1 MYELVEVVGSTTPA
15 SVTVSSDLGT
25 GQKRVLSLDASN
37 IVLNRNESPIKKLV
51 LSHVLVVSVPLWL
64 W

>member
-37 IVLNRNESPIKKLV
+37 IVLNRNESPIK
-51 LSHVLVVSVPLWL
+51 SWS
-64 W
+64 